1 MKRKGIFLLTLL
13 ILLTSAGGAAPYD
26 ITVSDSLGS
35 EPDAVPYAEKLF
47 DLSFV
52 HTVDIVLPDQD
63 WNDLLQNPQNK
74 TKYTADVTIDG
85 RECEDVSFSAKGNS
99 SLYLTQQQGS
109 SRYSF
114 KINFGKKEKGHTYLG
129 LNKLSL
135 SNGFSDATCMKDH
148 LCYELFRALGVNAPL
163 TSFGWVTVNG
173 EDRGLYL
180 LTEDMSES
188 FLSRVY
194 GGEGVLYKPEAEGYA
209 INEDMVATGELIPSA
224 PGARGAD
231 LLYIDDNPDSY
242 PDIFKN
248 AETKASDDDKLA
260 VVAALKGL
268 SGGNDLEQYLD
279 TDEIIRYFAVHNF
292 VLNYDSLTGPMLH
305 NYYLYENFG
314 KLSILP
320 WDYNAAFGKFLTA
333 IDPDHSDDATALVNS
348 GIDSPLY
355 MTTEDAVPI
364 WRWIAE
370 NEEYRSQYH
379 AVLDSLIR
387 EHIENGELINRID
400 MVSEMILPYVRKD
413 PTAFFSEEQ
422 FLTACGMLKLF
433 LKYRSESIRLQLDGA
448 LATENELQKG
458 DSRID
463 ASDIRMEEL

>member
-1 MKRKGIFLLTLL
+1 MKRKGILFLALL
-13 ILLTSAGGAAPYD
+13 ILLTSAGGAAPSGS
-26 ITVSDSLGS
+26 TVSDSPGA
-35 EPDAVPYAEKLF
+35 EPETLPYAEKLF
-47 DLSFV
+47 DQSFV

-63 WNDLLQNPQNK
+63 WEDLLQNPQNK

-99 SLYLTQQQGS
+99 SLYLVQQQGG

-114 KINFGKKEKGHTYLG
+114 KINFGKNQKGHTYLG

-135 SNGFSDATCMKDH
+135 SNGFNDATCMKDY
-148 LCYELFRALGVNAPL
+148 LCYELFRTMGVNAPL

-194 GGEGVLYKPEAEGYA
+194 GGEGVLYKPEAEGFA
-209 INEDMVATGELIPSA
+209 LNEDMVATGELIPSA
-224 PGARGAD
+224 PDAKGAD
-231 LLYIDDNPDSY
+231 LIYIDDSPDSY
-242 PDIFKN
+242 PDIFNN
-248 AETKASDDDKLA
+248 AETKASDDDKQA

-268 SGGNDLEQYLD
+268 SEGKDPEQYLD
-279 TDEIIRYFAVHNF
+279 TNEIIRYFAVHNF

-305 NYYLYENFG
+305 NYYLYENSG
-314 KLSILP
+314 KLSVLP
-320 WDYNAAFGKFLTA
+320 WDYNAAFGKFLTV
-333 IDPDHSDDATALVNS
+333 IDPDHSDDATVLVNS

-355 MTTEDAVPI
+355 LTTEDAVPI
-364 WRWIAE
+364 WQWIAE
-370 NEEYRSQYH
+370 NEEYRTQYH

-387 EHIENGELINRID
+387 EHFENGEFMNRID
-400 MVSEMILPYVRKD
+400 AVSEMILPYVRKD

-422 FLTACGMLKLF
+422 FTTACSMLKLF
-433 LKYRSESIRLQLDGA
+433 LKFRSESIRLQLDGV
-448 LATENELQKG
+448 LASESGLQSEG
-458 DSRID
+458 SRID
-463 ASDIRMEEL
+463 ASEIRMGEL